1 MGHRLQH
8 PTSLTFLQGS
18 MFDNGA
24 MLAVTEGN
32 QVYFTKF
39 PEHVCKYYCLI
50 TPLWNLKSFDL
61 DDVSAISTTTFCAQ
75 LLLWWVV

>member
-1 MGHRLQH
+1 MMGHRLQH

-32 QVYFTKF
+32 QVFSTKF
-39 PEHVCKYYCLI
+39 LKHV
-50 TPLWNLKSFDL
+50 FDTI
-61 DDVSAISTTTFCAQ
+61 A
-75 LLLWWVV
+75 